1 METET
6 PPPGLPAA
14 RRVYVHELNS
24 VQQLPD
30 ELLLPMR
37 APAAVDHVEP
47 AAERTDSRTCAPK
60 GPAPGPEQLQDT
72 DELKPQSERD
82 GKVAFFALRVTKTED
97 DKGYFELNV
106 NLEANAYQMMLPER
120 QAALDGEAAT
130 VRANISD
137 HQSPRNSPITVR
149 AQVDLLAQDCSD
161 KELLITEVVRMRKLI
176 EYMNQTDKESK
187 TQEEAAATM
196 RAELSAKQAFIDQ
209 LLARERD
216 FVVEILRLTTEL
228 ARAQMLLGMQQA
240 SSMDGA
246 LQTSPRSPPMEE
258 GGEFARSTRLSNGTP
273 SSGLGV
279 VLGTITEEL
288 ESSRPSSPESPARR
302 SSWSDAR
309 SPVRRLSCEVSG
321 GGGAADIDARRGQ
334 PELVDSACALLL
346 AVDEAAALVAC
357 LDAELRRDAKESDD
371 ARRRHA
377 VECALLQRRL
387 DDAVAQ
393 VWHAWLRSIF

>member
-1 METET
+1 MAGTM
-6 PPPGLPAA
+6 GMG
-14 RRVYVHELNS
+14 RRWKRLGS
-24 VQQLPD
+24 SS
-30 ELLLPMR
+30 R
-37 APAAVDHVEP
+37 
-47 AAERTDSRTCAPK
+47 AERET
-60 GPAPGPEQLQDT
+60 GPWRH
-72 DELKPQSERD
+72 ER
-82 GKVAFFALRVTKTED
+82 
-97 DKGYFELNV
+97 
-106 NLEANAYQMMLPER
+106 
-120 QAALDGEAAT
+120 
-130 VRANISD
+130 
-137 HQSPRNSPITVR
+137 HPITP
-149 AQVDLLAQDCSD
+149 
-161 KELLITEVVRMRKLI
+161 
-176 EYMNQTDKESK
+176 
-187 TQEEAAATM
+187 
-196 RAELSAKQAFIDQ
+196 
-209 LLARERD
+209 
-216 FVVEILRLTTEL
+216 LRH
-228 ARAQMLLGMQQA
+228 
-240 SSMDGA
+240 SMDGMLFPSLSLPTPQPPPFPLA
-246 LQTSPRSPPMEE
+246 SRGTLDRQSLRRLFPVTVTPPMEE

-346 AVDEAAALVAC
+346 AVDEAATLVAC
-357 LDAELRRDAKESDD
+357 LDADLRRDAKESDD